1 MPNRSKT
8 LTAVQVISFGAT
20 LLPVFCGQAL
30 AQSYQAAVDK
40 FHITDAEKAACQQ
53 DAITLCSTAYP
64 NEERLLSCMK
74 QNRPQ
79 LTPTC
84 LVTFDAG
91 LKRRHLAP

>member
-1 MPNRSKT
+1 MPNWSKFSKS
-8 LTAVQVISFGAT
+8 A
-20 LLPVFCGQAL
+20 QAL
-30 AQSYQAAVDK
+30 AIGASLVPAVWGQAMAQTYQAAIDK

-53 DAITLCSTAYP
+53 DAITLCSMAYP
-64 NEERLLSCMK
+64 NEDRLLSCMR